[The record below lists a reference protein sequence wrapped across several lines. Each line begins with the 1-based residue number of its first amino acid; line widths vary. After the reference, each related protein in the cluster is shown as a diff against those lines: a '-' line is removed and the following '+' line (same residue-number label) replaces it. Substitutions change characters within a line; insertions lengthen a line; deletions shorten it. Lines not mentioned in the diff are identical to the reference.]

1 MGTAVI
7 HLMTAQ
13 TREFYELEELW
24 LPAERVYP

>member
-13 TREFYELEELW
+13 TREFYELEALW